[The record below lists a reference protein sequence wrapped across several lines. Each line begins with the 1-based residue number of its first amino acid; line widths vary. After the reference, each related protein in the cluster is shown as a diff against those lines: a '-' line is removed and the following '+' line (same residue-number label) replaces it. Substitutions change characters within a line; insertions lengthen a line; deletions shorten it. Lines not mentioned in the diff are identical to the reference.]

1 METLTPPQSALSLPH
16 MRKLLILSLLL
27 LPLALHGATPQM
39 PPEKELKA
47 LVFDSLFAFNK
58 AVQDKSFAKFHQ
70 DRLSPQFQ
78 KQFPLEKFTA
88 IFQAFIDKGY
98 DISSIAKSEPIFD
111 APPAMD
117 SDGLLVLKGHYPTK
131 PNKVTFKLTYSY
143 EASAWKI
150 MGINVQAA
158 PSVENTGEVPTD
170 REVKKLALDSLLL
183 FNVAI
188 QTRSFD
194 KFYTKIATLWQKEIT
209 PEELLRIFHS
219 FVDQN
224 MNIAL
229 IAKEQPDF
237 DAAPTVN
244 ADGIL
249 VLKGSYPTQPNN
261 VFFEL
266 KYVFEDESWKLVG
279 INVQVK
285 PGSDAPP
292 KKGKEK
298 KAKDEEEDE
307 DEPPAED

>member
-1 METLTPPQSALSLPH
+1 
-16 MRKLLILSLLL
+16 MRKLVILPLLL
-27 LPLALHGATPQM
+27 LPLVLHGATPKV
-39 PPEKELKA
+39 PPDKELKA

-58 AVQDKSFAKFHQ
+58 AVQEKSFAKFHEE
-70 DRLSPQFQ
+70 RLSNQFQ
-78 KQFPLEKFTA
+78 KQFSVEKFTA

-98 DISSIAKSEPIFD
+98 DISNIAKSEPDFD
-111 APPAMD
+111 VPPAID

-131 PNKVTFKLTYSY
+131 PNKVTFKLTYIS

-170 REVKKLALDSLLL
+170 KEVKKLALDSLLL

-188 QTRSFD
+188 QTKSFD
-194 KFYTKIATLWQKEIT
+194 NFYTKISKLWQKEIS
-209 PEELLRIFHS
+209 PEELFRTFRS
-219 FVDQN
+219 FVEQN
-224 MNIAL
+224 VNIAL
-229 IAKEQPDF
+229 IVKERPDF
-237 DAAPTVN
+237 DGTPTVN
-244 ADGIL
+244 DDGIL
-249 VLKGSYPTQPNN
+249 VLKGSYPTQPNK

-285 PGSDAPP
+285 PAADTPP

-298 KAKDEEEDE
+298 KADDSEEEDE
-307 DEPPAED
+307 K

>member
-1 METLTPPQSALSLPH
+1 

-27 LPLALHGATPQM
+27 LPLVLQGATPKL
-39 PPEKELKA
+39 PPDKELKA

-58 AVQDKSFAKFHQ
+58 AVQEKSFAKFYEE
-70 DRLSPQFQ
+70 RLSPQFQ

-98 DISSIAKSEPIFD
+98 DISNIAKSEPVFD
-111 APPAMD
+111 VPPAID
-117 SDGLLVLKGHYPTK
+117 NDGLLVLKGHYPTK
-131 PNKVTFKLTYSY
+131 PNKVTFKLTYVY
-143 EASAWKI
+143 ESSAWKI

-158 PSVENTGEVPTD
+158 PSVENTGEVPTNK
-170 REVKKLALDSLLL
+170 EVKKLALDSLLL

-188 QTRSFD
+188 QAKSFD
-194 KFYTKIATLWQKEIT
+194 NFYTKISQLWQKEIT
-209 PEELLRIFHS
+209 PEQLLQIFHS

-224 MNIAL
+224 VNIAL
-229 IAKEQPDF
+229 IVKEQPDF
-237 DAAPTVN
+237 DGTPTVN
-244 ADGIL
+244 DDGIL
-249 VLKGSYPTQPNN
+249 VLKGSYPTQPNK

-285 PGSDAPP
+285 PAADAPP

-298 KAKDEEEDE
+298 KAKDSEEEDE
-307 DEPPAED
+307 EAPPAD